1 MREKVYFKL
10 RPVQLL
16 TEPGLP
22 SVRSHIHPSG
32 TRGEFILKLQSRE
45 IFNFLF
51 YQSLTIL
58 MEDLLNV
65 FYLPTFFC
73 RHI

>member
-10 RPVQLL
+10 RPIQLFP
-16 TEPGLP
+16 EPGLP

-45 IFNFLF
+45 IFNFLLF
-51 YQSLTIL
+51 K
-58 MEDLLNV
+58 V
-65 FYLPTFFC
+65 
-73 RHI
+73 

>member
-10 RPVQLL
+10 RPIQLFP
-16 TEPGLP
+16 EPGLP

-51 YQSLTIL
+51 FK
-58 MEDLLNV
+58 V
-65 FYLPTFFC
+65 
-73 RHI
+73 

>member
-1 MREKVYFKL
+1 MREKVYLKL
-10 RPVQLL
+10 RRIQLL
-16 TEPGLP
+16 PEPGLP

-51 YQSLTIL
+51 FK
-58 MEDLLNV
+58 V
-65 FYLPTFFC
+65 
-73 RHI
+73 